1 MLSFRTWMVEIVK
14 FLQSYLT
21 HIFRVLESMDSI
33 YTTQDG
39 VDRKYMQI
47 VIWVHIIFSLKFL
60 QTRAKINRSQWRRCL
75 CVEIESQQKMTFSC
89 YLCPTGSRSNLI

>member
-1 MLSFRTWMVEIVK
+1 MEKQIMLSFRTWMVEIVK

-47 VIWVHIIFSLKFL
+47 VI
-60 QTRAKINRSQWRRCL
+60 
-75 CVEIESQQKMTFSC
+75 
-89 YLCPTGSRSNLI
+89 